1 MLHDKWNILIIE
13 ARGEAGVP
21 AAMSDALLHS
31 AVDAIRA
38 EKADCS
44 VISAPGVFNLP
55 GAVAQAEVGGARP
68 AGIRYDGYVA
78 LGCLIRGETL
88 RYELL
93 AHETMR
99 GLMDLTIG
107 RNLLIGAGL
116 VTADTEAGAWARI
129 DGKLASRGAEAA
141 RACLGM
147 VALRRRLLGIAR

>member
-1 MLHDKWNILIIE
+1 MLQDKLRVLIIE
-13 ARGEAGVP
+13 TRGEPGVP
-21 AAMSDALLHS
+21 AALSESLLKS
-31 AVDAIRA
+31 AADAITEDGA
-38 EKADCS
+38 EYS
-44 VISAPGVFNLP
+44 VVAAPGVFHLP
-55 GAVAQAEVGGARP
+55 GAVAQAEVGGGRP
-68 AGIRYDGYVA
+68 AGVRYDGYVA

-116 VTADTEAGAWARI
+116 VTADSEAQAWERI
-129 DGKLASRGAEAA
+129 NGQVASRGAEAA

-147 VALRRRLLGIAR
+147 IALRRRLLGLTR